1 VSNSPRTSTTLVA
14 IRDRMLAGPSV
25 GVRADT
31 AKQVG
36 ALLSADLLT
45 QRERRTALAILET
58 LAKDVEQ
65 QVRYALARHVES
77 WGRADDTGFVA
88 YDAKQK
94 DELLGA
100 VWLRLATGDQ
110 RDETKATPELAF
122 AVKPGLRRR
131 GIGAALLT
139 QLVKATPQQS
149 TISISAPAN
158 NPAVRLY
165 ERFGFKVVEQS
176 EGALTMRREA

>member
-1 VSNSPRTSTTLVA
+1 
-14 IRDRMLAGPSV
+14 
-25 GVRADT
+25 VR
-31 AKQVG
+31 QP
-36 ALLSADLLT
+36 
-45 QRERRTALAILET
+45 QF
-58 LAKDVEQ
+58 
-65 QVRYALARHVES
+65 ARHAEG
-77 WGRADDTGFVA
+77 WGRAGDTGFVA

-94 DELLGA
+94 DEMLGA
-100 VWLRLATGDQ
+100 VWLRLREVEE

-131 GIGAALLT
+131 GIGAALFT

-149 TISISAPAN
+149 IISISAPAN

>member
-1 VSNSPRTSTTLVA
+1 MDYVIRPLTAADEPILWEMLYQALHTSEGAPPRD
-14 IRDRMLAGPSV
+14 I
-25 GVRADT
+25 VRQPQFAQH
-31 AKQVG
+31 AEG
-36 ALLSADLLT
+36 
-45 QRERRTALAILET
+45 
-58 LAKDVEQ
+58 
-65 QVRYALARHVES
+65 
-77 WGRADDTGFVA
+77 WGRAGDTGFVA

-100 VWLRLATGDQ
+100 VWLRLRAGNE
-110 RDETKATPELAF
+110 RDATKATPELAF

-176 EGALTMRREA
+176 EGALTMQREA

>member
-1 VSNSPRTSTTLVA
+1 MDYVIRPLTAADEPILWEMLYQALQTSEGAPPRD
-14 IRDRMLAGPSV
+14 I
-25 GVRADT
+25 VR
-31 AKQVG
+31 QP
-36 ALLSADLLT
+36 
-45 QRERRTALAILET
+45 QF
-58 LAKDVEQ
+58 
-65 QVRYALARHVES
+65 ARHAEG
-77 WGRADDTGFVA
+77 WGRAGDTGFVA

-94 DELLGA
+94 DKLLGA

-122 AVKPGLRRR
+122 AVKSGLRRR

-139 QLVKATPQQS
+139 QLVKASPQLS

-165 ERFGFKVVEQS
+165 ERFGFKVVEQRPD
-176 EGALTMRREA
+176 AVVMHRPT